1 MQKVI
6 QTKGLA
12 RRFGSRWA
20 YARIDFE
27 VLQGERFLLLGAN
40 GSGKT
45 TLLRTLATLLTP
57 SLGAF
62 QLFESA
68 RHPSAHRSKIGY
80 LSHHTGL
87 YEDISVQENLRIFG
101 SFMGLSLFD
110 DEIDFHVARVGL
122 DHRTDPIRS
131 YSAGMRKRA
140 SIAVALLKKP
150 DLLLL
155 DEPFAALDPRGVEDM
170 CNVIS
175 SLEATVVIASHQ
187 VQRAGELCDK
197 AMLLE
202 EGQIRWKGNSVDG
215 WDAYQRSVLDL
226 TRE

>member
-57 SLGAF
+57 SMGTL
-62 QLFESA
+62 QLFESSH
-68 RHPSAHRSKIGY
+68 HPSVHRSKIGY

-87 YEDISVQENLRIFG
+87 YEDISFKKTYEYLDPLWDCRSLMMRYIFT
-101 SFMGLSLFD
+101 LTALVW
-110 DEIDFHVARVGL
+110 IIVLTRYV
-122 DHRTDPIRS
+122 PIQV
-131 YSAGMRKRA
+131 GMRKRA

-155 DEPFAALDPRGVEDM
+155 DEPFAALDPRGVED
-170 CNVIS
+170 I
-175 SLEATVVIASHQ
+175 
-187 VQRAGELCDK
+187 
-197 AMLLE
+197 
-202 EGQIRWKGNSVDG
+202 
-215 WDAYQRSVLDL
+215 
-226 TRE
+226 

>member
-1 MQKVI
+1 MQKVV
-6 QTKGLA
+6 QTKDLA

-20 YARIDFE
+20 YARIEFE
-27 VLQGERFLLLGAN
+27 VLKGERFLLLGAN

-57 SLGAF
+57 SLGTL
-62 QLFESA
+62 QLFESSQ
-68 RHPSAHRSKIGY
+68 HPSVYRSKIGY

-101 SFMGLSLFD
+101 SFMGLSLSD

-122 DHRTDPIRS
+122 DHRMDPIRS

-150 DLLLL
+150 ELLLL
-155 DEPFAALDPRGVEDM
+155 DEPFAALDPRGVEDI
-170 CNVIS
+170 CDLIS

-202 EGQIRWKGNSVDG
+202 EGQIRWKGDSVDG
-215 WDAYQRSVLDL
+215 WDAYQRSIQVL

>member
-20 YARIDFE
+20 YARIEFE
-27 VLQGERFLLLGAN
+27 VCKGERFLLLGAN

-45 TLLRTLATLLTP
+45 TLLRTLATLLSP
-57 SLGAF
+57 SLGEF

-68 RHPSAHRSKIGY
+68 EHPSVHRHRIGY
-80 LSHHTGL
+80 LSHQTGL
-87 YEDISVQENLRIFG
+87 YEDISVQENLTIFG
-101 SFMGLSLFD
+101 RFMGLSLTPQD
-110 DEIDFHVARVGL
+110 IEFHVAQVGL
-122 DHRTDPIRS
+122 DHRDDPIHS

-140 SIAVALLKKP
+140 SIAVTLLKKP

-155 DEPFAALDPRGVEDM
+155 DEPFAALDPRGVEDI
-170 CNVIS
+170 C
-175 SLEATVVIASHQ
+175 SLIADLDATVVLASHQ
-187 VQRAGELCDK
+187 VQRAGDLCDK

-202 EGQIRWKGNSVDG
+202 EGQIRWKGNAANG
-215 WDAYQRSVLDL
+215 WEAYQRSIQDL
-226 TRE
+226 SRE